1 MNITKAAIEK
11 NRITAVVLIL
21 ILFAGINTYRTMP
34 RAEDPGFII
43 RWALV
48 TTDFP
53 GASPERVEMLVTDK
67 VEKAIQEMPEIDF
80 IYSLSKTG
88 VSLITV
94 GIKES
99 YTDMRPIWDDLRRK
113 VERTKDR
120 GELPQGIIGPRVND
134 EFGDV
139 FGTIVTLTGEG
150 YTYAEL
156 KEIADDVRN
165 ELLVIEDVAKVEI
178 HGAQEERIFVE
189 YNNSRLAE
197 IGISPSQLM
206 SILSSKNIIM
216 SGGDITTEH
225 ETMVLE
231 PTGNFESVE
240 DLQQTIINLPG
251 RSELIY
257 LEDVADIYRDYI
269 DPPRSMVRSNGIP
282 ALALAINMRENGNII
297 ELGKAVKEK
306 IAYLQSVYPIGVEF
320 DFAAF
325 QPYHVDKK
333 IQEFTGNLLQ
343 AIGVVLL
350 VMLIFLGLRTGFV
363 VASLVPMA
371 MVMSVMLMGFFKIG
385 LDQMSLASLIIALG
399 MLVDN
404 AIVMSESI
412 MVQMSEG
419 KEPVEAAIQSAN
431 ELRIPLLTS
440 SLTTAAAFLP
450 IFLAESG
457 VGEYCAPLFKVVTIT
472 LLSSWIL
479 SLTMIPMLCVRF
491 LKVKRRDKEE
501 SYNTLFYQKYRNF
514 LLMLLKKPVIT
525 ILATIIV
532 FLVVMQGFGLLPN
545 IFFPSN
551 DKAIYTA
558 EINLPI
564 GTPIQR
570 TVQIV
575 DELEAFMRSELV
587 VNSNRQKGIANWS
600 TYIGQGP
607 PTFML
612 GFSPEQANPGYACFI
627 VNASSGGG
635 ILDRLIHKTDVYCRE
650 HFPDVRPNIDR
661 LNLGPPPDAPV
672 NIRIFGKELDKIEDI
687 AEKVKMKLASVPG
700 TRDIHDDW
708 GLRTKKLVVKIRQA
722 RAKRA
727 GVSNQDIA
735 FSLQTAL
742 TGIVTT
748 QYREEDNIIPITL
761 RSVAAERQDIGKLE
775 TINVYSQSTGQN
787 VPLKQVAD
795 LEVVWEPSMM
805 IRRDLLK
812 VMSIKCEVDPITTPI
827 AIAQEMEK
835 WLGNEKTNWEIGYKY
850 EVGGEMESSEE
861 ANKSIND
868 KLPIAFLIIILL
880 LVFQFNSI
888 RRPLIILLTIPF
900 GLIGVVIGL
909 IVLRSYFG
917 FMTLLGVISL
927 AGVVINNAIVLIDRI
942 RIEIEENG
950 LEPPRAIVEAAQR
963 RFRPILLTTATTIGG
978 LIPLYLGGGPLW
990 EPMAIAIMFG
1000 LAFATLLTLGL
1011 VPVLYSL
1018 FFRVKFKDFSY

>member
-88 VSLITV
+88 VSLISV

-197 IGISPSQLM
+197 IGISPGQLM

-257 LEDVADIYRDYI
+257 LEDVADIYRGYI
-269 DPPRSMVRSNGIP
+269 DPPRSMVRTNSIP

-333 IQEFTGNLLQ
+333 IQEFTGSLLQ

-371 MVMSVMLMGFFKIG
+371 MVMSIMLMGFFDIG

-412 MVQMSEG
+412 MVQISEG
-419 KEPVEAAIQSAN
+419 KKPVEAATRSAN

-491 LKVKRRDKEE
+491 LKVKKRDKGE
-501 SYNTLFYQKYRNF
+501 SYNSPFYQKYRNF

-525 ILATIIV
+525 VLVTIIIFFV
-532 FLVVMQGFGLLPN
+532 AMQGFGLLPN

-575 DELEAFMRSELV
+575 DELEAFMQSELV
-587 VNSNRQKGIANWS
+587 VNSNRQEGIVNWS

-612 GFSPEQANPGYACFI
+612 GFNPEQANPGYACFI
-627 VNASSGGG
+627 VNANSGGEV
-635 ILDRLIHKTDVYCRE
+635 LDGLIHKTDVYCRE
-650 HFPDVRPNIDR
+650 HFPDVRPNVDR

-672 NIRIFGKELDKIEDI
+672 NIRIFGKEIDKIEDI
-687 AEKVKMKLASVPG
+687 AEKVKIKLASIPG

-708 GLRTKKLVVKIRQA
+708 GLRTKKMVVKIRQA

-727 GVSNQDIA
+727 GVTNQDIA

-761 RSVAAERQDIGKLE
+761 RSIAAERQDIGKLE

-812 VMSIKCEVDPITTPI
+812 VMSIKCEVEPTTTPI
-827 AIAQEMEK
+827 AVAQEMEK
-835 WLGNEKTNWEIGYKY
+835 WLGDEKKNWEIGYKY

-880 LVFQFNSI
+880 LVVQFNSI

-909 IVLRSYFG
+909 IVLQSYFG

-1018 FFRVKFKDFSY
+1018 LFRVKFKDFSY

>member
-88 VSLITV
+88 VSLISI

-113 VERTKDR
+113 VARTKDR

-139 FGTIVTLTGEG
+139 FGTIITLTGEG

-156 KEIADDVRN
+156 KEVADDVRN

-197 IGISPSQLM
+197 IGISPNQLM

-257 LEDVADIYRDYI
+257 LEDVADIYRGYI
-269 DPPRSMVRSNGIP
+269 DPARSMVRSNGIP

-325 QPYHVDKK
+325 QPYHVEKK
-333 IQEFTGNLLQ
+333 IQEFTGSLLQ

-371 MVMSVMLMGFFKIG
+371 MVMSIMLMGFFDIG

-412 MVQMSEG
+412 MVQISEG
-419 KEPVEAAIQSAN
+419 KKPVEAATQSAN

-491 LKVKRRDKEE
+491 LKVKKRDKEE
-501 SYNTLFYQKYRNF
+501 SYNTPFYQKYRNF

-525 ILATIIV
+525 VLVTIIIFFV
-532 FLVVMQGFGLLPN
+532 AMQGFGLLPN

-551 DKAIYTA
+551 DKALYTA

-575 DELEAFMRSELV
+575 DELEAFMQSELV
-587 VNSNRQKGIANWS
+587 VNSNRQEGIVNWS

-612 GFSPEQANPGYACFI
+612 GFNPEQANPGYACFI
-627 VNASSGGG
+627 VNANSGGEV
-635 ILDRLIHKTDVYCRE
+635 LDRLINKTDVYCRE
-650 HFPDVRPNIDR
+650 HFPDVRPNVDR

-672 NIRIFGKELDKIEDI
+672 NIRIFGKEIDKIEDI
-687 AEKVKMKLASVPG
+687 AEKVKIKLASIPG

-708 GLRTKKLVVKIRQA
+708 GLRTKKMVVKIRQA

-727 GVSNQDIA
+727 GVTNQDIA

-812 VMSIKCEVDPITTPI
+812 VMSIKCEVDPTTTPI
-827 AIAQEMEK
+827 AVAQEMEK
-835 WLGNEKTNWEIGYKY
+835 WLSDEKKNWEIGYKY

-880 LVFQFNSI
+880 LVVQFNSI

-909 IVLRSYFG
+909 IVLQSYFG

-1018 FFRVKFKDFSY
+1018 LFRVKFKDFSY